1 MEARVQVQV
10 LLFAA
15 HREVLG
21 ESRVHLSVPA
31 GADLEALFGALVT
44 RVPRMAEL
52 RSFTTFAV
60 NREMVDASTVLH
72 DGDEVALLQPVSG
85 GNGD

>member
-1 MEARVQVQV
+1 MEAAVRVQV

-15 HREVLG
+15 HREVFG

-31 GADLEALFGALVT
+31 GTDLEALFGELVT
-44 RVPRMAEL
+44 RVPRMADL
-52 RSFTTFAV
+52 RSFTTFAL
-60 NREMVDASTVLH
+60 NREMVDVSTILH

-85 GNGD
+85 GNDD